1 MFVLLHTKRP
11 DNKRNMEIIIIVI
24 IAIIVVAVMGYYIMK
39 LTTERDVQKNNA
51 ESYLRELNTQKTVY
65 EQQIDALKTSYEQQ
79 LQLTA
84 VDQGSP

>member
-1 MFVLLHTKRP
+1 
-11 DNKRNMEIIIIVI
+11 MEIIIIVI

-65 EQQIDALKTSYEQQ
+65 EQQIDALKTSYEQ
-79 LQLTA
+79 
-84 VDQGSP
+84 

>member
-1 MFVLLHTKRP
+1 
-11 DNKRNMEIIIIVI
+11 MEIIIIVI

-65 EQQIDALKTSYEQQ
+65 EQQIDALEDF
-79 LQLTA
+79 LRTA
-84 VDQGSP
+84 VAVDEGGS